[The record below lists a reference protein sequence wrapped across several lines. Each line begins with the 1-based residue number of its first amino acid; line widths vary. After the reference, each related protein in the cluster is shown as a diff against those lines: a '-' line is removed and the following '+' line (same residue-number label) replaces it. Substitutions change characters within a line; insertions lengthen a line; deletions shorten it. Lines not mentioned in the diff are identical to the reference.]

1 MDSISQDVVSKSEI
15 SMRSLID
22 LKTKMQN
29 DANQMADKSD
39 EMSDQ
44 LSKFESNISIL

>member
-1 MDSISQDVVSKSEI
+1 MAKSEGAL
-15 SMRSLID
+15 RSLID

-39 EMSDQ
+39 QMNDQ
-44 LSKFESNISIL
+44 LSTYESNIDILK